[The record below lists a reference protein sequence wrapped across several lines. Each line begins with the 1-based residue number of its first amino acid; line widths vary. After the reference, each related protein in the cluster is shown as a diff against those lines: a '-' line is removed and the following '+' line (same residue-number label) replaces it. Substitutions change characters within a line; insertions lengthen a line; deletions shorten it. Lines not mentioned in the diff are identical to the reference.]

1 MPKDRKHALQCS
13 DTRRDDLPARSDR
26 RCGEDGEKGAG
37 GGGNGRGV
45 EEEEGQ
51 VGLEGGREGM
61 DGAPHALE
69 GLGRTRPRFIR
80 GAYICPTLIRSWNL
94 LAIYAHM
101 LKLWC

>member
-37 GGGNGRGV
+37 GGGDGRGV

-51 VGLEGGREGM
+51 MELASGREGV
-61 DGAPHALE
+61 DGAPYALE
-69 GLGRTRPRFIR
+69 SLGRARARLIR
-80 GAYICPTLIRSWNL
+80 GTCTIHTSD
-94 LAIYAHM
+94 
-101 LKLWC
+101 LKKKM